1 MPNNKTPSKRKKKAF
16 TLIETLIAMFII
28 GFIIVLFAAMVADDI
43 DKSISDLQTNVE
55 QYHETIK
62 KYANE

>member
-16 TLIETLIAMFII
+16 TLIECLIFAFII
-28 GFIIVLFAAMVADDI
+28 SFIIVLFAAMVADDI
-43 DKSISDLQTNVE
+43 NKSISDLQTTVE
-55 QYHETIK
+55 QYHETIE

>member
-1 MPNNKTPSKRKKKAF
+1 MQNNKTPSKRKKKAF

-43 DKSISDLQTNVE
+43 DKSISDLQTTVE
-55 QYHETIK
+55 QYHETIEQ
-62 KYANE
+62 YANE